1 MILCWLS
8 LRNFKRFQVLTVWT
22 AVSVSFFFPFGWKI
36 MISQFQILATGTSM
50 VTWGDLKNLGWF
62 PPQVLCLGITW
73 SRLVS
78 AVSPH
83 TNHLKNKSSRTGQTK
98 KETLV
103 LPNPEKLHTR
113 RKIWISWLLN
123 SHQQSGPHQL
133 IACWAGPQIQAQIQL
148 QGCRN
153 PCLHKV
159 RIRRSVD
166 PPVPQGAAPRCRTG
180 SCYQSSWNCWDNHRN
195 GSPWYLAVGFR
206 EIRQSCWERG
216 VRDTPNGKRKTTWI
230 CWDGHVYIST
240 AFLHIHTV
248 KRVRIS
254 LSICKKR
261 I

>member
-1 MILCWLS
+1 
-8 LRNFKRFQVLTVWT
+8 
-22 AVSVSFFFPFGWKI
+22 

-62 PPQVLCLGITW
+62 PPQLLCVGITW

-103 LPNPEKLHTR
+103 LPKAEKLHTR
-113 RKIWISWLLN
+113 RKKVVGYLCCLTVTNNPDLTSSL
-123 SHQQSGPHQL
+123 HVGPGHRFKL
-133 IACWAGPQIQAQIQL
+133 RFNFKGA
-148 QGCRN
+148 
-153 PCLHKV
+153 V
-159 RIRRSVD
+159 IRAYTRSESVD
-166 PPVPQGAAPRCRTG
+166 PSIRQFPQGAAPRCRTG

-195 GSPWYLAVGFR
+195 GSPWYLAVGIR

-216 VRDTPNGKRKTTWI
+216 VRDTPNGKRKTRWI
-230 CWDGHVYIST
+230 CWDGHFYIST

-248 KRVRIS
+248 QRVRIS

-261 I
+261 IWCIE

>member
-1 MILCWLS
+1 
-8 LRNFKRFQVLTVWT
+8 
-22 AVSVSFFFPFGWKI
+22 
-36 MISQFQILATGTSM
+36 MISQFQILAIGTSM

-62 PPQVLCLGITW
+62 PPQLLCVGITW

-83 TNHLKNKSSRTGQTK
+83 TYHLKNKSSRTGQTK

-103 LPNPEKLHTR
+103 LPKAEKLHTR
-113 RKIWISWLLN
+113 RKKVVGYLCCLTATSNPDLTSSL
-123 SHQQSGPHQL
+123 HVGPGHRFKL
-133 IACWAGPQIQAQIQL
+133 RFNFKGA
-148 QGCRN
+148 
-153 PCLHKV
+153 V
-159 RIRRSVD
+159 IRAYTRSESVD
-166 PPVPQGAAPRCRTG
+166 PSIRQFPQGAAPRCRTG

-195 GSPWYLAVGFR
+195 GSPWYLAVGIR

-216 VRDTPNGKRKTTWI
+216 VRDTPNGKRKTRWI

-240 AFLHIHTV
+240 AVLHIHTV
-248 KRVRIS
+248 QRLRIS